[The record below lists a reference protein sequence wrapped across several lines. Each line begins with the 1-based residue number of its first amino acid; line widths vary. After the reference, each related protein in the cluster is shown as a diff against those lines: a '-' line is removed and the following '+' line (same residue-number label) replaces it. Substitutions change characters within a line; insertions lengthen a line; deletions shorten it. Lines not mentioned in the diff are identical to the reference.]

1 MNFIKIINK
10 LLIYIDIYEN
20 YLYQKNIY
28 QYLNNQINIKY
39 LKY

>member
-28 QYLNNQINIKY
+28 QYLNN
-39 LKY
+39 